1 METTPPV
8 ALTVG
13 QLAKLSGLTVRA
25 LHHYDAIGLLA
36 PSQRSDAGYRLYVQ
50 ADVARLYRIQALQRL
65 GLSLADIAAA
75 LDRDGTSLHQI
86 VAQQIAEL
94 DEQIEQSSRLRSQLQ
109 RLHER
114 LNRGDEPAMT
124 DWLSTLELIAT
135 YDKYCS
141 SEELDTLLTHSNDA
155 GSQWRAF
162 IADVRSA
169 MDRGLAPDSDPAR
182 ELARRWTQLAMSR
195 FGGDPALAKKMKLIY
210 YQDGDI
216 QARVRAQSGFDVGMM
231 KYLGEAVNHAHLALW
246 AKHLSAVDVRRLRVD
261 NVWAG
266 EWVGVVSAMRREMN
280 AGAPASSDAVQSA
293 LRQWDTLIDDFS
305 CSDAVLRSAVINALK
320 TDPELQQLWS
330 TSVELQEFVRRAR
343 TQSNGKP

>member
-1 METTPPV
+1 
-8 ALTVG
+8 
-13 QLAKLSGLTVRA
+13 
-25 LHHYDAIGLLA
+25 
-36 PSQRSDAGYRLYVQ
+36 
-50 ADVARLYRIQALQRL
+50 
-65 GLSLADIAAA
+65 
-75 LDRDGTSLHQI
+75 
-86 VAQQIAEL
+86 
-94 DEQIEQSSRLRSQLQ
+94 
-109 RLHER
+109 
-114 LNRGDEPAMT
+114 
-124 DWLSTLELIAT
+124 
-135 YDKYCS
+135 
-141 SEELDTLLTHSNDA
+141 
-155 GSQWRAF
+155 
-162 IADVRSA
+162 
-169 MDRGLAPDSDPAR
+169 
-182 ELARRWTQLAMSR
+182 
-195 FGGDPALAKKMKLIY
+195 
-210 YQDGDI
+210 
-216 QARVRAQSGFDVGMM
+216 MM